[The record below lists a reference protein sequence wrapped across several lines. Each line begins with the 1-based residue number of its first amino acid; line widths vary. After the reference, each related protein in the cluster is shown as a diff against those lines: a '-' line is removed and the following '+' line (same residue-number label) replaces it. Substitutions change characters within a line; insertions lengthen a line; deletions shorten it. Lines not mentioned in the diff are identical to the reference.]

1 MSTSF
6 YRPLFVRA
14 TLLALAV
21 GLSGPFLTLFAI
33 DLGADSIDLG
43 LLQAAVNVVPNVFQL
58 PFGRLTDR
66 LGKKKLILYVGSMIY
81 FVIFIPI
88 LLTQTPKEF
97 VLLLSIQS
105 AASAMMTPAFLSLI
119 GDATSME
126 NRAGIMAK
134 LNLLNGFGSLIATLF
149 TSVAVYFIF
158 GTSRSG
164 FQFMFLASIVFGV
177 FQTISIHFINEPKT
191 KPVKESTQ
199 LFSDLIKITKTNPL
213 FAQFVLM
220 SSLYGF
226 FMSLMWPLVGL
237 TLAKVHN
244 AGALEFGIMQISSMV
259 SYIVAQ
265 NVFRHLFDRAGRVP
279 VLVFARAGLLVF
291 PLMYAFSPNM
301 IFLYVANLIGGV
313 FSALN
318 DTGVLAYLFDS
329 TPGGQRGVCTSL
341 YNLATG
347 MSYFVGSI
355 TGGVLIALG
364 EPYFGLVLALQFVY
378 MISVFGRLAIAVM
391 HQRLIETKKSET
403 TLRNALIEELRSS
416 LPRRAKDQS
425 TE

>member
-1 MSTSF
+1 MSTTF
-6 YRPLFVRA
+6 FRPIFVRA
-14 TLLALAV
+14 SLLALAV

-33 DLGADSIDLG
+33 DLGADAVDLG
-43 LLQAAVNVVPNVFQL
+43 FLQAAVNVVPNVLQL

-66 LGKKKLILYVGSMIY
+66 LGKKKLILYIGSMIY
-81 FVIFIPI
+81 FVIFVPI
-88 LLTQTPKEF
+88 LLVQTPKGF

-119 GDATSME
+119 GDSTTME
-126 NRAGIMAK
+126 NRAGIMAR

-149 TSVAVYFIF
+149 TSIAVYFLF
-158 GTSRSG
+158 GTSRTG
-164 FQFMFLASIVFGV
+164 FEFMFLASIVFGV
-177 FQTISIHFINEPKT
+177 FQTVSIHFINEPKT

-199 LFSDLIKITKTNPL
+199 LFNDIFKILKTNPL
-213 FAQFVLM
+213 FSQFVFL

-226 FMSLMWPLVGL
+226 FMSLMWPLAGL

-259 SYIVAQ
+259 SYIIAQ

-291 PLMYAFSPNM
+291 PLMYAFAPN
-301 IFLYVANLIGGV
+301 IWFLYLANFIGGI
-313 FSALN
+313 FSALT
-318 DTGVLAYLFDS
+318 DTGILAYLFDS
-329 TPGGQRGVCTSL
+329 TPGGQRGVCTSI

-347 MSYFVGSI
+347 MSYFVGSLS
-355 TGGVLIALG
+355 GGVLIALG
-364 EPYFGLVLALQFVY
+364 EPYFGLVLSLQFVY

-391 HQRLIETKKSET
+391 HQKLIETKKSET
-403 TLRNALIEELRSS
+403 TLRKALLEEMRSS
-416 LPRRAKDQS
+416 LPKRPKIPNI
-425 TE
+425 